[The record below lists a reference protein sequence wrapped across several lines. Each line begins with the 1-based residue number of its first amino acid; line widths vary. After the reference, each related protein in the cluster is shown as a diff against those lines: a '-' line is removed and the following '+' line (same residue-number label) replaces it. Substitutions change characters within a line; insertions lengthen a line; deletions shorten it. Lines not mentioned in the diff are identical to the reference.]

1 MSDRLLLIVNPSTG
15 VSRRRGRWAALQAGL
30 ARHGLAAE
38 VVFTEG
44 PGQAVELARE
54 TGGQFEVVVAV
65 GGDGTVN
72 EVASGLLQ
80 AQGPALVLGIIPTG
94 TGNDIATQLGLRSV
108 EGALAALAKGT
119 PRAFDAIEATWGRG
133 PEQSRRF
140 ALSFAAVGFA
150 GELIKRTTPRLK
162 RLLGPRLCYSVG
174 FVRALAG
181 FEPPLMRVTVD
192 GQRREGR
199 FFHVCAG
206 NAEYAGGGVMR
217 ISPGAR
223 MDDGQMNICLIE
235 RIGRLEALWQLP
247 RLLRGTHVTHPK
259 VRYFTGQALA
269 VEADPPTEV
278 QLDGD
283 SLGRTPATFQ
293 LRPGAIRV
301 LVPAAS

>member
-1 MSDRLLLIVNPSTG
+1 MSHHLLLIVNPG
-15 VSRRRGRWAALQAGL
+15 AGAGRLQGRYEELQADL
-30 ARHGLAAE
+30 SRHGLAAE
-38 VVFTEG
+38 AVLTQR

-54 TGGQFEVVVAV
+54 ASGRFGVVVAV

-72 EVASGLLQ
+72 EVASGLLL
-80 AQGPALVLGIIPTG
+80 APGPAVVLGIIPAG

-108 EGALAALAKGT
+108 DAALAALTKGT
-119 PRAFDAIEATWGRG
+119 PRAFDAIEVTWGRG
-133 PEQSRRF
+133 TERCRRF
-140 ALSFAAVGFA
+140 ALSFAAAGFA
-150 GELIKRTTPRLK
+150 GELIKRTTPGIK

-181 FEPPLMRVTVD
+181 FDPPMMRVTVD
-192 GQRREGR
+192 GRPHQGR

-217 ISPGAR
+217 LSPGAR
-223 MDDGQMNICLIE
+223 MDDGQLNICLIE
-235 RIGRLEALWQLP
+235 RLGRLEALWHFP
-247 RLLRGTHVTHPK
+247 RLLRGTHITHPK

-269 VEADPPTEV
+269 LESDPATDV

-283 SLGRTPATFQ
+283 LVGHTPATFQ

-301 LVPAAS
+301 LVPPS

>member
-1 MSDRLLLIVNPSTG
+1 MSHRLLLIVNPDAG
-15 VSRRRGRWAALQAGL
+15 AGRLRKQSEALRAGL
-30 ARHGLAAE
+30 SRHGLAAE
-38 VVFTEG
+38 TIFTER
-44 PGQAVELARE
+44 PGQAVELAQE
-54 TGGQFEVVVAV
+54 AGGRFGVVVAV

-80 AQGPALVLGIIPTG
+80 AQGPAAVLGIIPTG

-108 EGALAALAKGT
+108 EVALAALAKGI
-119 PRAFDAIEATWGRG
+119 PRAFDVIEVTWGGGAERG
-133 PEQSRRF
+133 RRF

-181 FEPPLMRVTVD
+181 FEPPFMRVTVD
-192 GQRREGR
+192 GQAQEGR

-223 MDDGQMNICLIE
+223 MDDSQLNICLIE
-235 RIGRLEALWQLP
+235 AVGRLEALRCLP
-247 RLLRGTHVTHPK
+247 RLLRGTHITHPK

-269 VEADPPTEV
+269 LQADPPSEV

-283 SLGRTPATFQ
+283 SLGHTPATFQ

-301 LVPAAS
+301 LVPAS

>member
-1 MSDRLLLIVNPSTG
+1 M
-15 VSRRRGRWAALQAGL
+15 
-30 ARHGLAAE
+30 
-38 VVFTEG
+38 
-44 PGQAVELARE
+44 ELARE
-54 TGGQFEVVVAV
+54 AGGQFGAVVAV
-65 GGDGTVN
+65 GGEGTVN

-80 AQGPALVLGIIPTG
+80 APGPAGVLGIIPAG

-108 EGALAALAKGT
+108 EAALAALAKGT
-119 PRAFDAIEATWGRG
+119 PRAFDAIEVTWGRG
-133 PEQSRRF
+133 AERSRRF

-150 GELIKRTTPRLK
+150 GELLKRTTPRLK

-181 FEPPLMRVTVD
+181 FAPPLMRVTVD
-192 GQRREGR
+192 GQAQEGR

-223 MDDGQMNICLIE
+223 MDDGQLNICLIE
-235 RIGRLEALWQLP
+235 AVGRLEALRHLP
-247 RLLRGTHVTHPK
+247 GLLRGTHITHPK
-259 VRYFTGQALA
+259 ARYFTGQTLAL
-269 VEADPPTEV
+269 EADPPTDV

-283 SLGRTPATFQ
+283 SLGHTPGTFQ

-301 LVPAAS
+301 LVPPG